1 MRDLH
6 VSAVE
11 AEILTP
17 KDGYDRPPSGS
28 GGGFGEMAARAV
40 ARTVEYLRTVPKA
53 SIATLGRAATL
64 TADVLRYSVTE
75 TIRMR
80 LPMVET
86 LEQAWFLLTVT
97 ALPALLIAL
106 PFGTEISIQVGA
118 VVNQV
123 GAKSLAGAASGIGVI
138 SQGAPIAAGLL
149 MGGAAASAIAADLG
163 ARSIREEIDA
173 MRVMGVDPVQRLV
186 LPRFLAIILISPIL
200 CVIIVASAVAAGFV
214 LAVSI
219 NGVVP
224 GSFWQSFGAFATQT
238 DFYFAIAKTMLFGM
252 EVVIIASLRGL
263 ESKGGPRGVADSVN
277 ASVVL
282 GFVAV
287 FVTNLL
293 TTQLQTMFFPSQV
306 G

>member
-1 MRDLH
+1 MRDLQ
-6 VSAVE
+6 VSASE
-11 AEILTP
+11 AEILTAR
-17 KDGYDRPPSGS
+17 DEIARPPRPS
-28 GGGFGEMAARAV
+28 GGGLGAIATRVGAG
-40 ARTVEYLRTVPKA
+40 TVKYLRTVPKQ
-53 SIATLGRAATL
+53 SVATMGRAATL

-75 TIRMR
+75 TLRMR

-186 LPRFLAIILISPIL
+186 LPRFLAILIISPIL

-219 NGVVP
+219 NGVIP

-238 DFYFAIAKTMLFGM
+238 DFYFAILKTMLFGM

-263 ESKGGPRGVADSVN
+263 EAKGGPRGVADSVN

-287 FVTNLL
+287 FITNLM